1 MNKLLIAAIVGTLGA
16 TSVFVSADA
25 FAATTSTTS
34 TTTKSATKAKRPAP
48 ARRIVKRSSKA
59 EAAAAAKTDP
69 IPEGAV
75 KWSCKDGNAFYLKG
89 DMKRDTIV
97 TVNWAKKDYKLPR
110 QDTTTGA
117 DRFHD
122 AATGMDLVVIPTKAM
137 LFSDKDSSRLADECM
152 TAEMAAGATAP
163 TQAEALKQNP
173 LIQAPS
179 QPQ

>member
-1 MNKLLIAAIVGTLGA
+1 MNKLLIAAIVGTLA
-16 TSVFVSADA
+16 TSSVFVSADA
-25 FAATTSTTS
+25 FAATTES
-34 TTTKSATKAKRPAP
+34 SAAKAKRPAP
-48 ARRIVKRSSKA
+48 ARRLIKRKPKA

-69 IPEGAV
+69 IPDGAV
-75 KWSCKDGNAFYLKG
+75 KWSCKDGMAFYLKG
-89 DMKRDTIV
+89 DMKRDAIV

-137 LFSDKDSSRLADECM
+137 LFSDKDSSRLADECV
-152 TAEMAAGATAP
+152 TPEMAAGATAP

-173 LIQAPS
+173 LMLKPAE
-179 QPQ
+179 